1 MQIVNPIYSKKIGME
16 GLSLNKSKLGPILG
30 MLSILP
36 VIISIIYFYMERGP
50 NADIYLVI
58 TIYSILSIIGLILA
72 ALSIWMT
79 KRHFSKLLIGL
90 VGLIANLAVLVIAF
104 LLLLALGIGEA

>member
-1 MQIVNPIYSKKIGME
+1 ME
-16 GLSLNKSKLGPILG
+16 GLSLNKSKLGTILG

-72 ALSIWMT
+72 ALSIWMA
-79 KRHFSKLLIGL
+79 KRQFSKLLVGL

-104 LLLLALGIGEA
+104 LLSLAMGIGEA

>member
-1 MQIVNPIYSKKIGME
+1 ME
-16 GLSLNKSKLGPILG
+16 GLCLNKSKLGTILG

-79 KRHFSKLLIGL
+79 KRHISKLLIGL
-90 VGLIANLAVLVIAF
+90 VGLIANLAVLAFAF
-104 LLLLALGIGEA
+104 LLLLAMGIGEA